1 MTEPANVS
9 ADETPPLAVRC
20 VRALMERHGL
30 PKYRQSAWLA
40 DAMNLSYSQAHRR
53 LSGAAPWTLEEL
65 ERVGAL
71 FGERIEQV
79 VALGQRRSSD
89 EVPGVMTIG
98 STTLQCR
105 LWIGDVIENLKE
117 ESVVAVRTSTGWA
130 VVGASE
136 TTASPV
142 YRVERIEPRPGSGAR
157 KVIAV
162 LDDDQDLTDT
172 ICDHLSAS
180 GYEARPFY
188 ESPAL
193 LKSSKLVS
201 YYGYVVDWIVGEASA
216 LELIAA
222 LRSANSACPIIV
234 LTAQVLSGKVD
245 EADIADAVR
254 AHNLGFSEKP
264 VRMSILS
271 AMLGRAFAQATTPP
285 T

>member
-1 MTEPANVS
+1 
-9 ADETPPLAVRC
+9 
-20 VRALMERHGL
+20 
-30 PKYRQSAWLA
+30 
-40 DAMNLSYSQAHRR
+40 
-53 LSGAAPWTLEEL
+53 
-65 ERVGAL
+65 L

-105 LWIGDVIENLKE
+105 LWIGDVIENLRE

-201 YYGYVVDWIVGEASA
+201 YDGYVVDWIVGEASA

-271 AMLGRAFAQATTPP
+271 AMLGRAFAQAATPP